1 MKTKDCYLR
10 LVGITLSILIVAMAP
25 GAEASSLYTKEVCA
39 SGCTYSSVQSAI
51 DAITDSSAT
60 KIYTIFVDA
69 GILPSDNSISFN
81 GKDYINL
88 VGRGMGTSVL
98 QASAQWYQNAGNGL
112 TSQNYLDL
120 SDSQNVTLSG
130 ITIDART
137 LDPGGFGSSTI
148 YTGLAVQPPAGTK
161 VAIENC
167 EILGLFYG
175 VSGQGSTG
183 VGGGLVDVFNSRIQG
198 AVIALWPYNVNW
210 HIFASDIRVMDT
222 GAHSGASFLSISAIG
237 VSGNGDTTLWGSH
250 VHAESSVD
258 AVYSVSGIGQST
270 GTITVIGSTVHVKIT
285 TANSASNRRMMA
297 ASLGNGTMNLI
308 GTEILYESIPSLGSG
323 RLGGII
329 FTSTAPTVNILGST
343 FRDGGGSGGTAR
355 ADVFTLL
362 GGAMPGLRIAGTKAN
377 SFASFTG
384 GPPVNVAR
392 EFDTLGTQ
400 KGSTSFPGSG
410 STVAVV
416 LPVALPDT
424 NYRVAVS
431 ANQNQTIW
439 LTSKTTTG
447 FTLNSSL
454 AGSTATVEWIIMR

>member
-1 MKTKDCYLR
+1 M
-10 LVGITLSILIVAMAP
+10 LVGITLSIFIAAMAP
-25 GAEASSLYTKEVCA
+25 VAQASSPYTKDVCA

-137 LDPGGFGSSTI
+137 LDPGGFGASTI
-148 YTGLAVQPPAGTK
+148 YTGLIAQPPAGSK
-161 VAIENC
+161 VTIENC

-175 VSGQGSTG
+175 LSGQGSG
-183 VGGGLVDVFNSRIQG
+183 AGGGLVDVFNSKIQG
-198 AVIALWPYNVNW
+198 AVTTFWPYNVNW
-210 HIFASDIRVMDT
+210 HVFATDIRLMDT
-222 GAHSGASFLSISAIG
+222 GAHSGPPFSSISAIG
-237 VSGNGDTTLWGSH
+237 VTGTGDITLWGSH
-250 VHAESSVD
+250 IHAETSMDTSWN
-258 AVYSVSGIGQST
+258 VSGIGQSQ
-270 GTITVIGSTVHVKIT
+270 GTITLIGSTLHVKIT
-285 TANSASNRRMMA
+285 TTISNSNRRMFA

-308 GTEILYESIPSLGSG
+308 GTEILYESVPSLGSG

-362 GGAMPGLRIAGTKAN
+362 GGAMSGLRTAGTKVN
-377 SFASFTG
+377 SFASFSG
-384 GPPVNVAR
+384 GAPVNVAR

-439 LTSKTTTG
+439 VTSKTTTG
-447 FTLNSSL
+447 FTLNSSI
-454 AGSTATVEWIIMR
+454 AGSTATVEWMIMR

>member
-1 MKTKDCYLR
+1 MKTRAYSLR
-10 LVGITLSILIVAMAP
+10 LVGITLSILIAAMAP
-25 GAEASSLYTKEVCA
+25 GAQASSPYILEVCA

-51 DAITDSSAT
+51 DDINDSSAT

-69 GILPSDNSISFN
+69 GILQSDNSISFN

-98 QASAQWYQNAGNGL
+98 QASAQWYQIAASGY
-112 TSQNYLDL
+112 QNYLDL

-137 LDPGGFGSSTI
+137 LDPGGLGSST
-148 YTGLAVQPPAGTK
+148 YYVGLAVQPPTGTK
-161 VAIENC
+161 VTIENC
-167 EILGLFYG
+167 EILGLNYG
-175 VSGQGSTG
+175 VSGTTGTGS
-183 VGGGLVDVFNSRIQG
+183 GLVDVFNSKIRG
-198 AVIALWPYNVNW
+198 ADIGLWPSNVNW
-210 HIFASDIRVMDT
+210 HIFASDLRVMDT
-222 GAHSGASFLSISAIG
+222 GAHSGVSFSTLSAIL
-237 VSGNGDTTLWGSH
+237 VNGNGDTTLWGSH
-250 VHAESSVD
+250 VHAESSMD
-258 AVYSVSGIGQST
+258 APSSFSGIGQSG

-285 TANSASNRRMMA
+285 TANSNSGRRMMA
-297 ASLGNGTMNLI
+297 ASLSNGTMNLI

-323 RLGGII
+323 RLGGIV
-329 FTSTAPTVNILGST
+329 FTTISPTVNILGST
-343 FRDGGGSGGTAR
+343 FRDGGGSGGTTR

-362 GGAMPGLRIAGTKAN
+362 GGAMAGLRTAGTKVN
-377 SFASFTG
+377 SFASGTG
-384 GPPVNVAR
+384 GAPVNVAR

-400 KGSTSFPGSG
+400 KGSTSFSGSG

-439 LTSKTTTG
+439 VTSKTTTG
-447 FTLNSSL
+447 FTLNSSI
-454 AGSTATVEWIIMR
+454 AGSTATVEWMIMR